1 MISILSI
8 MIPLLIMDTQTWSN
22 RKKRKKG
29 AHIRVSRGLYY
40 HHGIYISDDEVIH
53 FSGVKSDSI
62 LDWENCRV
70 ISTDLDTFLC
80 GGKLEIKIYSKCDSK
95 KLKNVDDIISLARR
109 CVGQSGYSLFTN
121 NCEHFANYC
130 TINKKISHQ
139 VENFICGKLP
149 INIVPSML
157 FLIFCSMRKSNN
169 TPKNIISKNIE
180 KNKIIKKKNTMLVS
194 KDACEKTSIKIKTNM
209 KNYHYIS
216 DEEFE

>member
-1 MISILSI
+1 MISILNI
-8 MIPLLIMDTQTWSN
+8 MIPFLIMDTQTWSSRKN
-22 RKKRKKG
+22 RKKG
-29 AHIRVSRGLYY
+29 DHIRVSRGLYY
-40 HHGIYISDDEVIH
+40 HHGIYISDNEVIH

-62 LDWENCRV
+62 LHWENCRV

-95 KLKNVDDIISLARR
+95 KLKNIDDIISLARR

-157 FLIFCSMRKSNN
+157 FLAYCSIRKSNN
-169 TPKNIISKNIE
+169 TNKKIIE
-180 KNKIIKKKNTMLVS
+180 KNAEKKRMVKKKSTMSVNQDS
-194 KDACEKTSIKIKTNM
+194 CEKISIKIKTNM

>member
-29 AHIRVSRGLYY
+29 DHIRVSRGLYY

-95 KLKNVDDIISLARR
+95 KLKNIDDIISLARR

-180 KNKIIKKKNTMLVS
+180 KNKIIKKKNTMIVS